1 MSERGAE
8 GRGGRGAVRSR
19 SGEIRIALLRLMLLA
34 TTLPLCLSAPLP
46 LCAQATPDLEE
57 SRRRL
62 EEIKKEREQ
71 LQLDRSQLQ
80 GQVHDLNQELDNIE
94 RQRQATNRLVNEL
107 DTQIS
112 GLNSQVDRVTAGL
125 LLAQDNL
132 AERRAVLGRRLAD
145 IYKRGSL
152 WAFEVMVAAESFGDL
167 LNRSKYLYVS
177 SRQDRTLFDEVQKL
191 QTSVQHQRDELL
203 GVRTQL
209 GQRRDERE
217 GELHQYS
224 LLASERSKRLK
235 ESRRK
240 ATTTDQRLSELE
252 RDEARLTDIITAA
265 EKARAARANRPGAN
279 AATGSITTA
288 DIGKLDWPVDG
299 PIVVA
304 FGRQTLPN
312 GAVVR
317 RNGIG
322 IGAPLGTPV
331 KAVEAGTVELIGN
344 LGTYGSTVML
354 DHGDGYWSV
363 YSHMQT
369 IGVKKG
375 QTVARGE
382 VIGTVGGENT
392 DEGPHLYFEIRG
404 ASGIALDPADW
415 LRKRR

>member
-1 MSERGAE
+1 
-8 GRGGRGAVRSR
+8 VRSR
-19 SGEIRIALLRLMLLA
+19 SGTFCRALVRLAL
-34 TTLPLCLSAPLP
+34 LSAPLP
-46 LCAQATPDLEE
+46 FGPTAPLPLSAQNAPDLEE

-62 EEIKKEREQ
+62 DEIRKEREQ
-71 LQLDRSQLQ
+71 LQADRIRLQ

-152 WAFEVMVAAESFGDL
+152 WAFEVLVAAESFGDL
-167 LNRSKYLYVS
+167 LNRSKYLYLS

-191 QTSVQHQRDELL
+191 QSSVQHQRDELL

-209 GQRRDERE
+209 GQRREERE
-217 GELHQYS
+217 GELHQYTI
-224 LLASERSKRLK
+224 LASERTRRLR

-240 ATTTDQRLSELE
+240 ATSADQRLSELE
-252 RDEARLTDIITAA
+252 RDEARLNDIITAA
-265 EKARAARANRPGAN
+265 EKARAARANRPGVSSGP
-279 AATGSITTA
+279 GSITTA

-304 FGRQTLPN
+304 YGRQTLPN

-331 KAVEAGTVELIGN
+331 KAVESGTVELVGN
-344 LGTYGSTVML
+344 LGTYGSTVVL

-363 YSHMQT
+363 YSHLQT

-375 QTVARGE
+375 GTVTKGE
-382 VIGTVGGENT
+382 VIGTVGGDNT

-404 ASGIALDPADW
+404 SSGIALDPAEW
-415 LRKRR
+415 LKKRK

>member
-1 MSERGAE
+1 M
-8 GRGGRGAVRSR
+8 VRLVL
-19 SGEIRIALLRLMLLA
+19 ALFTVA
-34 TTLPLCLSAPLP
+34 SLPLPICPPAPPP
-46 LCAQATPDLEE
+46 LLAQATPDLEE

-71 LQLDRSQLQ
+71 LQADRSQLQ

-152 WAFEVMVAAESFGDL
+152 WSFEVMVAAESFGDL

-224 LLASERSKRLK
+224 LLASERSRRLK

-265 EKARAARANRPGAN
+265 EKARAARANRPGATT
-279 AATGSITTA
+279 AAGSITTA

-322 IGAPLGTPV
+322 IGAALGTPV

-404 ASGIALDPADW
+404 ASGIALDPAEW

>member
-1 MSERGAE
+1 MYTLTGA
-8 GRGGRGAVRSR
+8 GRR
-19 SGEIRIALLRLMLLA
+19 ALLHLLLIA
-34 TTLPLCLSAPLP
+34 SPLPLRLAAPLP
-46 LCAQATPDLEE
+46 LSAQATPDLEE

-62 EEIKKEREQ
+62 EEIRKEREQ
-71 LQLDRSQLQ
+71 LQADRAQLQ

-152 WAFEVMVAAESFGDL
+152 WAFEVLVAAESFGDL
-167 LNRSKYLYVS
+167 LNRSKYLYLS
-177 SRQDRTLFDEVQKL
+177 SRQDRTLFDEVAKL
-191 QTSVQHQRDELL
+191 QASVQHQRDELL

-224 LLASERSKRLK
+224 ILASERSRRLK

-240 ATTTDQRLSELE
+240 ATSTDQRLSELE

-265 EKARAARANRPGAN
+265 EKARAARATRPGAN
-279 AATGSITTA
+279 VAAGSITTA
-288 DIGKLDWPVDG
+288 DIGKLDWPVEG

-331 KAVEAGTVELIGN
+331 KAVESGTVELIGN
-344 LGTYGSTVML
+344 LGTYGSTVVL

-363 YSHMQT
+363 YSHLQT

-375 QTVARGE
+375 GTVARGE
-382 VIGTVGGENT
+382 VIGTVGGDNT

-404 ASGIALDPADW
+404 SSGIALDPAEW
-415 LRKRR
+415 LRKRK

>member
-1 MSERGAE
+1 LSRLG
-8 GRGGRGAVRSR
+8 VRAAAPTGKRHHLSV
-19 SGEIRIALLRLMLLA
+19 LA
-34 TTLPLCLSAPLP
+34 ILSVLSVCPSVRLSA
-46 LCAQATPDLEE
+46 QGTPDLDE

-62 EEIKKEREQ
+62 EAIKKEREQ
-71 LQLDRSQLQ
+71 LQADRVQLQ

-167 LNRSKYLYVS
+167 LNRSKYLYLS
-177 SRQDRTLFDEVQKL
+177 SRQDRTLFDEVAKL
-191 QTSVQHQRDELL
+191 QASVQHQRDELL

-224 LLASERSKRLK
+224 ILASERSQRLR

-240 ATTTDQRLSELE
+240 ATSTDQRLSELE

-279 AATGSITTA
+279 VAAGSITTA
-288 DIGKLDWPVDG
+288 DIGKLDWPVEG

-331 KAVEAGTVELIGN
+331 KAVESGTVELIGN
-344 LGTYGSTVML
+344 LGTYGSTVVL

-363 YSHMQT
+363 YSHLQT

-375 QTVARGE
+375 GTVARGE
-382 VIGTVGGENT
+382 VIGTVGGGNT

-404 ASGIALDPADW
+404 SSGIALDPAEW
-415 LRKRR
+415 LRRRK